1 MSPLLEVQNLTVE
14 FATAQGNVTAVR
26 DVSFQIAPG
35 EVLGLVGESGSGKSV
50 SALALLRLLPPQA
63 RIQGHIQ
70 FRGEDLL
77 AIPEPQ
83 MRHIRGAGISM
94 IFQEPMTALNPVM
107 RVGDQIAEAVLAHAN
122 DGASGAKAPQQIGP
136 VSAQRNSVL
145 EESKKQ
151 IPRGLNFTPTSAKA
165 ALVGDP
171 GSPARDDKNIG
182 LNGTSEAVPLQNH
195 GVGGL
200 FQQGGK
206 PARDDNTTT
215 SGRGKVSKAEAWRL
229 AVEAM
234 RTVAIA
240 DPDRRARDYPHQLSG
255 GQRQRVMIAMAVVNR
270 PSLLIADEP
279 TTALDV
285 TIQAQVL
292 DLLSEL
298 REKFSLAMLFISHD
312 LAVVSQVSHRIG
324 VMYAGSLVEMG
335 TAQEVF
341 AHPAH
346 PYTRGLL
353 HSVPTLR
360 TERGQP
366 LQTIEGTV
374 PAITGLPPGCAFEPR
389 CSWRI
394 AACSV
399 ELPPLVEVAP
409 GHLARCPVVSAK
421 VR

>member
-1 MSPLLEVQNLTVE
+1 MPALLELSNLTVE
-14 FATAQGNVTAVR
+14 FTTAQGCLTVVR
-26 DVSFQIAPG
+26 DVSFKIAPG

-50 SALALLRLLPPQA
+50 AALAILRLLPPQA
-63 RIQGHIQ
+63 RIQGTIQ

-77 AIPEPQ
+77 TLPELQ
-83 MRHIRGAGISM
+83 MRQIRGAGISM

-107 RVGDQIAEAVLAHAN
+107 RVGDQIAEAVLAHAPE
-122 DGASGAKAPQQIGP
+122 DG
-136 VSAQRNSVL
+136 
-145 EESKKQ
+145 SKR
-151 IPRGLNFTPTSAKA
+151 P
-165 ALVGDP
+165 
-171 GSPARDDKNIG
+171 
-182 LNGTSEAVPLQNH
+182 
-195 GVGGL
+195 
-200 FQQGGK
+200 
-206 PARDDNTTT
+206 
-215 SGRGKVSKAEAWRL
+215 SKADAWPRAIEAL
-229 AVEAM
+229 H
-234 RTVAIA
+234 TVAIA
-240 DPDRRARDYPHQLSG
+240 DAERRARDYPHQLSG

-298 REKFSLAMLFISHD
+298 RQKFSLAMLFISHD

-335 TAQEVF
+335 TTQEVF
-341 AHPAH
+341 IHPAH

-360 TERGQP
+360 SERSQP

-374 PAITGLPPGCAFEPR
+374 PVVTAMPPGCAFEPR
-389 CSWRI
+389 CPSRI
-394 AACSV
+394 ATCSLA
-399 ELPPLVEVAP
+399 LPPLVEIAP
-409 GHLARCPVVSAK
+409 GHLARCPVISAE